1 MLTKNFYIKPRRAK
15 FGLRTRVQV
24 LRTKKEDTRKKL
36 DKAFGKV
43 DGKKRM
49 VTAAIWSENEYNLPK
64 GHAYTVMDWDGKMLR
79 IRNPWGT
86 NRAPKPEGK
95 QLRAVDKNTDP
106 YRTGNFAMTLDEF
119 YDVFSEICYEE

>member
-1 MLTKNFYIKPRRAK
+1 M
-15 FGLRTRVQV
+15 
-24 LRTKKEDTRKKL
+24 RTKKDDTKKKL

-64 GHAYTVMDWDGKMLR
+64 GHAYTVMDWDGKMLT
-79 IRNPWGT
+79 IRNPWGRNPRPNANGKRLRGVDNT
-86 NRAPKPEGK
+86 NPYDTGK
-95 QLRAVDKNTDP
+95 
-106 YRTGNFAMTLDEF
+106 FAMTLDEF

>member
-1 MLTKNFYIKPRRAK
+1 
-15 FGLRTRVQV
+15 

-64 GHAYTVMDWDGKMLR
+64 GHAYTVMDWDEKKKMLT
-79 IRNPWGT
+79 IRNPWGK
-86 NRAPKPEGK
+86 NPDPKANGK
-95 QLRAVDKNTDP
+95 RLRAVDNAHPDTP
-106 YRTGNFAMTLDEF
+106 YKTGKFAMTLDEF

>member
-1 MLTKNFYIKPRRAK
+1 M
-15 FGLRTRVQV
+15 
-24 LRTKKEDTRKKL
+24 RTKKEDTRKKL

-64 GHAYTVMDWDGKMLR
+64 GHAYTVMKWDGEMLT

-86 NRAPKPEGK
+86 NRAPKPGGK
-95 QLRAVDKNTDP
+95 QLRKADGENP
-106 YRTGNFAMTLDEF
+106 YRTGKFAMTLDEF